1 MRSVPLL
8 LFYLFLFS
16 SSVHAIL
23 IPGHANANLLEENFI
38 CDVIPPI
45 LPNGTSYFSSQE
57 FGITIEADFPDDLPP
72 SGGYE
77 IVWFDSKGIE
87 LAITDSYTVNR
98 ELPRGLYYFSVAIR
112 DKSDG
117 CLSPPVNFEVTVDSI
132 TITLEDC
139 AIAESSNIRAAFC
152 NTCEVL
158 KPGAAV
164 DADLSTFSE
173 IKAVQN
179 TFPGSFIYQELGF
192 PIVGNR
198 GDSVQVFLSFP
209 GFPGAL
215 PPDLSSISFTLYNG
229 TIKVGNEYF
238 LNSPDVSIRKES
250 GLYSFT
256 VRADVGASV
265 EYERVRVTNYN
276 SRPAF
281 IATVRAHF
289 AEMFFAIPTL
299 PPNPIII
306 CAGTSTRIE
315 TTPGEN
321 TFLRWY
327 SEDVG
332 GVELSSGSA
341 YTTPILDTP
350 GDYTYWIAIL
360 RSNCE
365 SSLRFPVQVRVPPLP
380 ESSDLMVSQEVNAFY
395 CYGDD
400 IVLKPEIS
408 TESSFLTT
416 DLVFEWFYDSLG
428 LERIM
433 TGSLAN
439 IHLSPEGVLEIK
451 QGQPGKYQYF
461 LGALNQG
468 KCKTSPSQ
476 LKRIKFE
483 IGNIIPTPIFKN
495 NNPIFCEEEKR
506 ILADLTDVSGAFE
519 LNWYT
524 DDTRSKLL
532 PTNTLL
538 IDGGVYFAVSRN
550 TNGCE
555 SIGSTRVQVQ
565 LNFCAP
571 ILRLQKKPDLLAP
584 YTIIAGEELTY
595 SIQIANDGIYS
606 AYDLV
611 IEDVLPSGTSYLSS
625 TPVGTVSGN
634 TIRWQLDSLSGGDS
648 LFYVLRLRVSPS
660 FAIGTSVR
668 NIADLISTDVPGG
681 VLKSEAEPVLVTRK
695 ALVGISKELLDT
707 NPAYPGDTVGYRI
720 RVWNAGPSDS
730 DALRVVDV
738 LATDLEFISS
748 QGGKYNATNR
758 EVEWNISGLS
768 VGDTVSYLLS
778 VRVSQSA
785 QPGLVGNTAVL
796 RNKAGVE
803 EDSDSAEAI
812 EVVPDNRIS
821 LILQKSLPTV
831 EVRVGSDY
839 QYRIFLKNTGSTSLK
854 NLVVVD
860 TLDSNLSFISSNLLP
875 KSNANG
881 ILRWEVEKL
890 DSGDSISIDVLVSL
904 EYQKELIGSVIN
916 NQVWVS
922 SVNYNQTWFA
932 EVNSIILS
940 PNPTELIASKIL
952 LKEFV
957 SVGDLI
963 RYDVSIEN
971 IGEIIAYDLIITDF
985 YPKGLL
991 YVGMEGPGRIEVYS
1005 DSLIVTIDR
1014 MLPGE
1019 KVKIQLIFVLIEF
1032 TDQMVNIA
1040 QLTSEN
1046 TPDIDVVA
1054 DAIKLKKV
1062 ELEIL
1067 KTVSDEFVEVGK
1079 EFSYVLTV
1087 TNNSQFTAT
1096 EVIATDILPTEVE
1109 YIRSESTKGLVSFS
1123 ISDRKIEWLLDSL
1136 QTGEQAELRLYV
1148 KAVEASRQV
1157 INSASVTSK
1166 EKDSD
1171 YSNNEDAISHSQI
1184 KLHFP
1189 NVFTPNGDGVND
1201 RWEITGLEAFSD
1213 NTLQIVNRWGVRVFE
1228 AEGYT
1233 NNWMGDNL
1241 SDGTYFYIFKWS
1253 DSANTSYE
1261 KTGFI
1266 TLVR

>member
-1 MRSVPLL
+1 MRSRFFLGI
-8 LFYLFLFS
+8 YLFLLWNPVEAISFS
-16 SSVHAIL
+16 EHLS
-23 IPGHANANLLEENFI
+23 ANLSKENFV
-38 CDVIPPI
+38 CDVLSPV
-45 LPNGTSYFSSQE
+45 LPEGLSYFSSQE
-57 FGITIEADFPDDLPP
+57 FGITIKADFPDDLPP
-72 SGGYE
+72 SGDYE

-117 CLSPPVNFEVTVDSI
+117 CLSPPVDFEVTVDSI

-139 AIAESSNIRAAFC
+139 AIAGSSNILAAFC
-152 NTCEVL
+152 STCEVIN
-158 KPGAAV
+158 PPAAV

-173 IKAVQN
+173 IKAVKN

-209 GFPGAL
+209 GFPDAL
-215 PPDLSSISFTLYNG
+215 PPDLSSISITLYNG
-229 TIKVGNEYF
+229 TAKVGNEYF

-256 VRADVGASV
+256 VFADVGASV
-265 EYERVRVTNYN
+265 KYERVRVTNYA

-299 PPNPIII
+299 PLNPIII
-306 CAGTSTRIE
+306 CDGTSTRIVA
-315 TTPGEN
+315 TPGEN

-365 SSLRFPVQVRVPPLP
+365 SSLRFPVQVSVLSLP

-408 TESSFLTT
+408 AGSRFLTT
-416 DLVFEWFYDSLG
+416 GLAFEWFYDSLG
-428 LERIM
+428 LERI
-433 TGSLAN
+433 TTSSSTN
-439 IHLSPEGVLEIK
+439 INLSPEGVLEIK
-451 QGQPGKYQYF
+451 QGQPGKYRYF
-461 LGALNQG
+461 LGAVNQG
-468 KCKTSPSQ
+468 LCKTPTSE
-476 LKRIKFE
+476 LKRIEFE
-483 IGNIIPTPIFKN
+483 IDVILPTPIFGN
-495 NNPIFCEEEKR
+495 NNPSFCEEEKR
-506 ILADLTDVSGAFE
+506 TLADLTDVSGDFE

-524 DDTRSKLL
+524 DDTRSSLL
-532 PTNTLL
+532 PANTLL
-538 IDGGVYFAVSRN
+538 IDGRVYFAVSRN

-555 SIGSTRVQVQ
+555 SIESAQVLVQ

-571 ILRLQKKPDLLAP
+571 ILRLQKKPDLLDP

-625 TPVGTVSGN
+625 IPAGTVSG
-634 TIRWQLDSLSGGDS
+634 TAIRWQLDSLSGGDS
-648 LFYVLRLRVSPS
+648 TFYVLRLRVSPS
-660 FAIGTSVR
+660 FAVGTFVR
-668 NIADLISTDVPGG
+668 NTADLISGDVPGG
-681 VLKSEAEPVLVTRK
+681 VLKAEADPVLVNRK
-695 ALVGISKELLDT
+695 ASVGISKELLGT
-707 NPAYPGDTVGYRI
+707 NPVYPGDTVGYRI

-730 DALRVVDV
+730 DVLRAVDV
-738 LATDLEFISS
+738 LASDLDYISS
-748 QGGKYNATNR
+748 ESGIYDGSNR
-758 EVEWNISGLS
+758 EVEWTVSGLS
-768 VGDTVSYLLS
+768 PGDTVSYLLN

-785 QPGLVGNTAVL
+785 QPGFIGNTAIL
-796 RNKAGVE
+796 RNSTGGE
-803 EDSDSAEAI
+803 EDADTSEAV
-812 EVVPDNRIS
+812 EVIPDNRTG
-821 LILQKSLPTV
+821 LFLQKSLHAG
-831 EVRVGSDY
+831 EIRVGSDY
-839 QYRIFLKNTGSTSLK
+839 QYRIFLKNIGSKKLI
-854 NLVVVD
+854 NLVVID
-860 TLDSNLSFISSNLLP
+860 TLDQRLSYISSNLLLQ
-875 KSNANG
+875 SNVDG
-881 ILRWEVEKL
+881 VLRWEVAEL
-890 DSGDSISIDVLVSL
+890 DPGDSISIDILVSL

-922 SVNYNQTWFA
+922 SVNYDRTWFA
-932 EVNSIILS
+932 EVNSVILP

-952 LKEFV
+952 NQDLV

-963 RYDVSIEN
+963 TYSILIRTTGEN
-971 IGEIIAYDLIITDF
+971 IAYDLIIRDV

-991 YVGMEGPGRIEVYS
+991 YVGMQGLGKIEVYA
-1005 DSLIVTIDR
+1005 DSLLVMIDR
-1014 MLPGE
+1014 ILPGE
-1019 KVKIQLIFVLIEF
+1019 EVRIQLSFVLTEF
-1032 TDQMVNIA
+1032 REEMVNIA

-1046 TPDIDVVA
+1046 TPDVEVVA
-1054 DAIKLKKV
+1054 DAIKLKEV
-1062 ELEIL
+1062 ELEIR
-1067 KTVSDEFVEVGK
+1067 KTVSDEFVELDS
-1079 EFSYVLTV
+1079 EFSYVLTIF
-1087 TNNSQFTAT
+1087 NNSQVNAT
-1096 EVIATDILPTEVE
+1096 EVIVTDILPPEVE
-1109 YIRSESTKGLVSFS
+1109 YIRYESSKGLVSFS

-1136 QTGEQAELRLYV
+1136 QAGEQAELRLYV

-1157 INSASVTSK
+1157 INSASITSK
-1166 EKDSD
+1166 EEDSD
-1171 YSNNEDAISHSQI
+1171 YSNNEDATSHSQI

-1201 RWEITGLEAFSD
+1201 RWEITGLEAFPD
-1213 NTLQIVNRWGVRVFE
+1213 NTLHIVNRWGVRVFD
-1228 AEGYT
+1228 AERYT
-1233 NNWMGDNL
+1233 NNWTGDRL
-1241 SDGTYFYIFKWS
+1241 TEGTYFYLFKWK

>member
-1 MRSVPLL
+1 MRSCMLL
-8 LFYLFLFS
+8 CVYLFLFW
-16 SSVHAIL
+16 SSVHANSFSE
-23 IPGHANANLLEENFI
+23 HANANLLEEYFI
-38 CDVIPPI
+38 CDVLSPE
-45 LPNGTSYFSSQE
+45 LPEGLSYFSSQGLGTSIKAN
-57 FGITIEADFPDDLPP
+57 FPEALPP
-72 SGGYE
+72 GDYE
-77 IVWFDSKGIE
+77 IVWFDSKGFE
-87 LAITDSYTVNR
+87 LFAAELFRVDS
-98 ELPRGLYYFSVAIR
+98 ELPRGFYIFSVSIR

-117 CLSPPVNFEVTVDSI
+117 CLSPSVEFAVTVDAI
-132 TITLEDC
+132 EIILDDC
-139 AIAESSNIRAAFC
+139 AIAESSTIRTSAC
-152 NTCEVL
+152 PTCIITN
-158 KPGAAV
+158 PDAAV
-164 DADLSTFSE
+164 DANFNTFSE
-173 IKAVQN
+173 IKAVRN
-179 TFPGSFIYQELGF
+179 VFGGFIAQELGF

-209 GFPGAL
+209 GSPGAL
-215 PPDLSSISFTLYNG
+215 PDLSSISIALYNG
-229 TIKVGNEYF
+229 TAKVSDEYF
-238 LNSPDVSIRKES
+238 LNSPNVSIRKEL

-256 VRADVGASV
+256 VFANV
-265 EYERVRVTNYN
+265 EPNRGYERVRVTNYA
-276 SRPAF
+276 SRSSF
-281 IATVRAHF
+281 VSTIRVHL
-289 AEMFFAIPTL
+289 AEMSFAIPSL

-306 CAGTSTRIE
+306 CDGTSTRIVA
-315 TTPGEN
+315 TPGEN

-327 SEDVG
+327 SERFG
-332 GVELSSGSA
+332 GVELSSGA
-341 YTTPILDTP
+341 GYTTPILNTP
-350 GDYTYWIAIL
+350 GLYTYWIAIF

-365 SSLRFPVQVRVPPLP
+365 SSLRFPVQVLVLPLP
-380 ESSDLMVSQEVNAFY
+380 ESSDLTVSQLGDAFY
-395 CYGDD
+395 CYGDN

-461 LGALNQG
+461 LGAMNQG

-476 LKRIKFE
+476 LKRIEFE
-483 IGNIIPTPIFKN
+483 IGNIIPTPIFEN

-506 ILADLTDVSGAFE
+506 VLADLSDVSGDFE
-519 LNWYT
+519 LNWYR
-524 DDTRSKLL
+524 DDTRSVLL
-532 PTNTLL
+532 PANTLL
-538 IDGGVYFAVSRN
+538 IDGGVYYAVSRN

-555 SIGSTRVQVQ
+555 SIESVQVQVQ
-565 LNFCAP
+565 LNYCSP
-571 ILRLQKKPDLLAP
+571 ILTLQKKPVLLSP
-584 YTIIAGEELTY
+584 YTIVAGEELTY
-595 SIQIANDGIYS
+595 SIHIGNDGIYS

-611 IEDVLPSGTSYLSS
+611 IEDELPSGISYVSS
-625 TPVGTVSGN
+625 TPAGVVSGN

-681 VLKSEAEPVLVTRK
+681 VLEAEAEPVLVTRK

-730 DALRVVDV
+730 DAFRAVDV

-748 QGGKYNATNR
+748 ESSRYNATNR

-768 VGDTVSYLLS
+768 PGDTVSYLLS

-803 EDSDSAEAI
+803 EDSDSAEEI

-831 EVRVGSDY
+831 EVRVGTDY
-839 QYRIFLKNTGSTSLK
+839 QYRIFLKNTGSESLK
-854 NLVVVD
+854 NLVVID

-881 ILRWEVEKL
+881 ILRWEIEKL

-904 EYQKELIGSVIN
+904 EYQKELIGSFIN

-1019 KVKIQLIFVLIEF
+1019 KVKIQLSFVLIEF

-1046 TPDIDVVA
+1046 TPDIEVVA

-1067 KTVSDEFVEVGK
+1067 KTVSQEFVEVGR
-1079 EFSYVLTV
+1079 EFSYVLTIS
-1087 TNNSQFTAT
+1087 NNSQFTAT

-1136 QTGEQAELRLYV
+1136 QAGEQAELRLYV

-1157 INSASVTSK
+1157 INFASVSSK
-1166 EKDSD
+1166 EEDSD
-1171 YSNNEDAISHSQI
+1171 ISNNEDDASHSQT

-1201 RWEITGLEAFSD
+1201 RWEITGLEAFPD
-1213 NTLQIVNRWGVRVFE
+1213 NTLQIVNRWGVLVFE
-1228 AEGYT
+1228 ADGYT
-1233 NNWMGDNL
+1233 NNWTGDNL
-1241 SDGTYFYIFKWS
+1241 SEGTYFYVFKWS